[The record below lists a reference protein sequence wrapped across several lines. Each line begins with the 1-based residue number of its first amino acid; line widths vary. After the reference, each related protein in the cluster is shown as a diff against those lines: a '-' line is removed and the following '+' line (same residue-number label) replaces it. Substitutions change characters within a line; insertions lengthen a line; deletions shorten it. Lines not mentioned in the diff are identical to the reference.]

1 MNAVSLPFLNRLK
14 LILLGFFSVVA
25 ALVFVFQGLSCDN
38 VDFFL
43 PRRLMKIA
51 AIVVSAWCI
60 GYTAI
65 TFQTITCNKI
75 LTPAVM
81 GLDSLYLFI
90 QTVILFFYGTGKP
103 DRMTESGHFFLSIG
117 FMIGISLVLFKVL
130 FGKERQSV
138 YYLPLSGL
146 IIGALFQSLAT
157 FMHVMM
163 DPNEFLVLQGKMF
176 ASFNN
181 VNINLLWPG
190 VGVCVTSVGLT
201 CRDYPALDVLS
212 LGRDQAVNLGLSYRT
227 TVLKSLI
234 VTAVLVSV
242 STALIGPITFSG
254 ILVATSSR
262 QLLASFRHTIL
273 VTGSFLLG
281 CFFLI
286 TAQCLVERVFQFGTT
301 VGVIINFIGGLY
313 FIYLILKETK
323 A

>member
-103 DRMTESGHFFLSIG
+103 DRMTEPGYFFLSIG
-117 FMIGISLVLFKVL
+117 FMIGRLLCWVLFSL
-130 FGKERQSV
+130 CIAIFCLNRYFSHMKE
-138 YYLPLSGL
+138 
-146 IIGALFQSLAT
+146 
-157 FMHVMM
+157 
-163 DPNEFLVLQGKMF
+163 
-176 ASFNN
+176 
-181 VNINLLWPG
+181 
-190 VGVCVTSVGLT
+190 
-201 CRDYPALDVLS
+201 
-212 LGRDQAVNLGLSYRT
+212 
-227 TVLKSLI
+227 
-234 VTAVLVSV
+234 
-242 STALIGPITFSG
+242 
-254 ILVATSSR
+254 
-262 QLLASFRHTIL
+262 
-273 VTGSFLLG
+273 
-281 CFFLI
+281 
-286 TAQCLVERVFQFGTT
+286 
-301 VGVIINFIGGLY
+301 
-313 FIYLILKETK
+313 
-323 A
+323 